1 MVSSGDQP
9 SIDKNAAIL
18 SWLLFMGD
26 NAVVLSH
33 RTSEWCGHAPA
44 LEEDIA
50 LANTALDLLGQAQLW
65 LSLAKEFDE
74 LGRDADTLAYK
85 RDGHLYCNA
94 LLLELP
100 NENIG
105 NTLMRQFLFDT
116 WHVAQLAALQ
126 HSSEQGIVDIAGK
139 AIKEARYH
147 LERSS
152 DLVIRLGDG
161 TAESHEIMQT
171 SLDHLWSY
179 THELMDP
186 KESDA
191 VLIADRVIP
200 EPTDIAVQWSSAVK
214 PVLQQATLQVPESPF
229 QRKGGRHG
237 HHTEHLGYLLAE
249 MQFLPRAYP
258 GAVW

>member
-1 MVSSGDQP
+1 MALSGEP
-9 SIDKNAAIL
+9 KSIDKNAATL
-18 SWLLFMGD
+18 AWLLFMGD

-50 LANTALDLLGQAQLW
+50 LANTALDLLGQAQMW
-65 LSLAKEFDE
+65 LALAQEFDE
-74 LGRDADTLAYK
+74 QGRDADTFAYK

-105 NTLMRQFLFDT
+105 NTIMRHFLFDA
-116 WHVAQLAALQ
+116 WHVAQLSALQ
-126 HSSEQGIVDIAGK
+126 QSTDQRIADIAGK
-139 AIKEARYH
+139 AVKEASYH

-161 TAESHEIMQT
+161 TAESHDIMQT
-171 SLDHLWSY
+171 SLNNLWSY

-186 KESDA
+186 KESDKL
-191 VLIADRVIP
+191 LIADGVIP
-200 EPTDIAVQWSSAVK
+200 DPSSIAKQWSSAVK
-214 PVLQQATLQVPESPF
+214 PVLQQATLQVPESPY
-229 QRKGGRHG
+229 QRKGGRQG
-237 HHTEHLGYLLAE
+237 HHTEHLGFLLAE